1 VCGKAARTV
10 LGGGRAVKRTSL
22 PLRVRIKRREFITLL
37 GSTAAWPLAAHA
49 QRSPMPV
56 VGVLSGGSSDYPA
69 FTKGLAESGYQN
81 GRNVR
86 IEFVS
91 GHYDQTVGNQLSP
104 PGVRGSRTRRHFLKS
119 TVGVITAGI
128 GMGLSEKGLTQIA
141 DGADADSEL
150 ARLRGQRRILLRGG
164 VVLTLDRQIG
174 DFAQADVLIE
184 NGKIREIRPNIF
196 VSDDSTGL
204 IDATNRIVM
213 PGFVDTHHHFY
224 QGILRNILPN
234 GRLDPDY
241 RRNIANALTPAYQP
255 ADVYAGALITALSL
269 IEMGTTTA
277 IDTSQCSHTPEHTDA
292 GIGALEESGIR
303 AVYAFWEGNGPGA
316 QYPTDAMR
324 LRRTYF
330 SSQDQLMTLALASV
344 LDPKAFAY
352 ARQTG
357 LRIVTHGVDAKREQR
372 LHDLNSAGLLR
383 PGDLYIHCNDLSDK
397 AWKVIRDNEGKV
409 SLAPPIEMTMG
420 HGMPG
425 IQDALDH
432 GIRPSL
438 SSDVDAL
445 MAQDLFSIMRATFTL
460 QRLNVFLREYRGEKA
475 LPPLLRSRDVLEFA
489 TIEGSRAAQ
498 LESKVGS
505 LVPGK
510 EADIILLRTDSLS
523 TWPLN
528 NAAGAVVNLMNPSH
542 VDTVFIAGKIKKWRG
557 ALVGVDKTRVLRL
570 AEEARD
576 AVVRRANFQINISE

>member
-1 VCGKAARTV
+1 MGYNLNQYSPLKEINPSNIKACPTFAALKSLEQKVTVMSDQVRQTNMNPDVNDQILPSAVQGK
-10 LGGGRAVKRTSL
+10 G
-22 PLRVRIKRREFITLL
+22 
-37 GSTAAWPLAAHA
+37 
-49 QRSPMPV
+49 
-56 VGVLSGGSSDYPA
+56 
-69 FTKGLAESGYQN
+69 
-81 GRNVR
+81 
-86 IEFVS
+86 
-91 GHYDQTVGNQLSP
+91 
-104 PGVRGSRTRRHFLKS
+104 TRRHFLKS
-119 TVGVITAGI
+119 SVGLLTAGAAVRP
-128 GMGLSEKGLTQIA
+128 SAKGVAQTA
-141 DGADADSEL
+141 DGAHADYEL
-150 ARLRGQRRILLRGG
+150 AQLRGRRRILLKGG
-164 VVLTLDRQIG
+164 AVLTLDRQIG
-174 DFAQADVLIE
+174 EFAQADVLIE
-184 NGKIREIRPNIF
+184 DGKIRDIRPTIP

-204 IDATNRIVM
+204 IDATDRIVM

-234 GRLDPDY
+234 ARLDPDY
-241 RRNIANALTPAYQP
+241 RRDIANTLTPVYQP
-255 ADVYAGALITALSL
+255 ADVYAGTLITALSL

-277 IDTSQCSHTPEHTDA
+277 IDTSQSSHTPEHTDA
-292 GIGALEESGIR
+292 GIRALQESGIR

-324 LRRTYF
+324 LQRTYF

-357 LRIVTHGVDAKREQR
+357 LRIVTHGVDSKREQR
-372 LHDLNSAGLLR
+372 LHDLDRAGLLR

-397 AWKVIRDNEGKV
+397 AWSAIRGSGGNV

-438 SSDVDAL
+438 SSDVDAV

-460 QRLNVFLREYRGEKA
+460 QRLNIFLREYRGEKP
-475 LPPLLRSRDVLEFA
+475 LPPLLTSRDVLEFA
-489 TIEGSRAAQ
+489 TVEGARAAQ
-498 LESKVGS
+498 LERKVGT
-505 LVPGK
+505 LTPGK

-528 NAAGAVVNLMNPSH
+528 NAAGAVVNLMNPSQ
-542 VDTVFIAGKIKKWRG
+542 VDVVIIAGKIKKWRG
-557 ALVGVDKTRVLRL
+557 NLVGVDKSRVLRL
-570 AEEARD
+570 AEEARN
-576 AVVRRANFQINISE
+576 AVVRRANFQIDIPG